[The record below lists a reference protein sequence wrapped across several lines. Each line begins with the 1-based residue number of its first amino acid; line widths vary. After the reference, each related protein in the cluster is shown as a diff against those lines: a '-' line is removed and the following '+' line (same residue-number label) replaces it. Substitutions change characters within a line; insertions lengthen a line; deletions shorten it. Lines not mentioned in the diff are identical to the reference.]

1 MLHGPNKKS
10 ALYKQL
16 EAQAPGQQSGIAID
30 LWCSNFDDKA
40 GKDLKSFLDATPS
53 LDSGLFAQVEAQL
66 LPGTEITKNVMQ
78 SLHDCLYGVIV
89 HFIDDW
95 QMQSPAQ
102 IVALLDWLA
111 SYHVRLN
118 RMATVAVFPDI
129 FNLPS
134 AKHMI
139 DATSPFVSGPMLLP
153 KGNSKFTKRWF
164 SMKGSHIKVFES
176 SEQEESGA
184 SPLQSITI
192 SKIAAVERDGKELK
206 FFFPKEVAAK
216 KVAVA
221 APAID
226 ASSSRFPNGFVSDLV
241 KRLESEKEDG
251 TLPFDCTRPFPG
263 YELVEWM
270 CGITDLSYR
279 VKRRDASQGLAQ
291 SLMSLGTIARADGGA
306 DWDEDVDYLFPCVLH
321 CPVMLVCFVLKDVIV
336 SAVIEEESLD
346 EFEVHAEKEDAAVV
360 WEVCIKPQFDTR
372 AKNLT
377 ALAVS
382 R

>member
-118 RMATVAVFPDI
+118 RMASVAVFPDI